1 MMTKLE
7 RYLKAAT
14 RGLWGQKK
22 LEVIEEL
29 ESHVLERAHKHELLG
44 LAREDAIS
52 KSMQELGNARVINRK
67 ITEVYMPS
75 KHLLLG
81 TVVAGLLGVATWQAT
96 TLKNLKFACVSS
108 DQTTQLEAHVSTSW
122 LKAFSTARDLEGIDF
137 LKFQAQSI
145 NTVMRNLPNDN
156 SIQINGS
163 NGWFSNQAVDGQKR
177 TVQLANFKF
186 TRKPEA
192 KSTSLLR
199 CGF

>member
-1 MMTKLE
+1 MNELKH
-7 RYLKAAT
+7 YLKTAT
-14 RGLWGQKK
+14 RGLWGKRK
-22 LEVIEEL
+22 LEVREEL
-29 ESHVLERAHKHELLG
+29 ENHVLERAHKHELLG
-44 LAREDAIS
+44 LTREDAIF
-52 KSMQELGNARVINRK
+52 KSMQELGNARAINHK

-75 KHLLLG
+75 KHLLVG
-81 TVVAGLLGVATWQAT
+81 TVIAGLLGVATWQAT
-96 TLKNLKFACVSS
+96 TPKNLKFACVSS

-137 LKFQAQSI
+137 IDVQAQSI
-145 NTVMRNLPNDN
+145 NTVMSNLPNDN

-163 NGWFSNQAVDGQKR
+163 NGWFSSQAVDGQKR